1 MASLAWGAFLAVAC
15 SMSLAPQLST
25 KPRRL
30 HQHHS
35 PFALA
40 QRKLDA
46 GTLTYGEA
54 RDALFRAG
62 RARKTSECAAFVRAL
77 CLKRPAKSGGGA
89 SFRVSE
95 HLASFALNAYAR
107 EGDTA
112 AARHLLKAASP
123 MMLPQDR
130 CLLDARRGKPVRVR
144 TLGAWR
150 GSLAS
155 SGIGR
160 GRTLGRVVEERA
172 RGG

>member
-1 MASLAWGAFLAVAC
+1 MASLAWGALLAVAW
-15 SMSLAPQLST
+15 SMSLTTRKTAS
-25 KPRRL
+25 PRRL
-30 HQHHS
+30 QHQHS

-77 CLKRPAKSGGGA
+77 CLKRPAKSGGD
-89 SFRVSE
+89 STFRVSE

-112 AARHLLKAASP
+112 AARHL
-123 MMLPQDR
+123 
-130 CLLDARRGKPVRVR
+130 
-144 TLGAWR
+144 
-150 GSLAS
+150 
-155 SGIGR
+155 
-160 GRTLGRVVEERA
+160 
-172 RGG
+172 